1 MSPQKHAAQIANA
14 QKSHGATTEAGR
26 ARSSQNSIR
35 HSLCSKKYYIAPE
48 DRPEFD
54 LYYNDLIAALAPEGA
69 LESVLA
75 EKIILDE
82 WRLTRAR
89 QLEDQIFCNGYMSSE
104 RPFAAGAETWLAHSQ
119 ELATLTLYE
128 QRINRVLTRNKI
140 EFESKQLTR
149 RGALLLDCDT
159 SVPHPGEFSTMETH
173 SVETPQAPAQPIEI
187 PVAAAQEQPVGFVHS
202 SEIDSQDSVLQSPVV
217 PARQTETAPPEPLC
231 FVHSNDAAASPTPD
245 PLPSA
250 PSATP
255 SQAGVP
261 EQPVGFVHSSAIDSP
276 NSGPQPAALVAKQ
289 TETAAPHHPA
299 GFVHSRAAV
308 ADPEAPPAATPQPA
322 STPPVAARRAA

>member
-35 HSLCSKKYYIAPE
+35 HSLCSKKYYIVPE

-69 LESVLA
+69 IESVLA

-89 QLEDQIFCNGYMSSE
+89 QVENQIFCNGYMSAQNQ
-104 RPFAAGAETWLAHSQ
+104 FAAGAETWLAHSQ

-128 QRINRVLTRNKI
+128 QRINRVLTRNKT

-149 RGALLLDCDT
+149 RGAVLPDCDM
-159 SVPHPGEFSTMETH
+159 SLPHPVEISTTESHTA
-173 SVETPQAPAQPIEI
+173 EPQSITQTD
-187 PVAAAQEQPVGFVHS
+187 AQEQ
-202 SEIDSQDSVLQSPVV
+202 
-217 PARQTETAPPEPLC
+217 
-231 FVHSNDAAASPTPD
+231 
-245 PLPSA
+245 
-250 PSATP
+250 
-255 SQAGVP
+255 
-261 EQPVGFVHSSAIDSP
+261 
-276 NSGPQPAALVAKQ
+276 
-289 TETAAPHHPA
+289 PA
-299 GFVHSRAAV
+299 GFVHSSDTVSAA
-308 ADPEAPPAATPQPA
+308 AEPPTLAATQPETGAPDPGVGFVRSSDAASPAPAPQPPTPAAQPPVGFVRSSSPVTSSEDPLAPSEAPLVA
-322 STPPVAARRAA
+322 SEPVSSPPVSARYAA